1 MRGHRSRMVKSR
13 VDVLVLNSIETIT
26 LDSRDGETG
35 LGIVDNGGVAI
46 NQGKIVLAA
55 STELLER
62 KFRARRT
69 IDAEDEV
76 ILPGFVDPHTHLVFA
91 EAREA
96 EFQLRIAGA
105 SYMDVLRKGGG
116 IIETVNRTRQ
126 ASSESLFQSGM
137 ERLDTCL
144 ESGSTTVEI
153 KSGYG
158 LREDDEF
165 KILRT
170 VQRLKMYHP
179 CNIVPTFMGAHA
191 VPPGES
197 STEYVHGVINEMLP
211 QVSQV
216 GLAEFCDVFCE
227 RGAFDSIESKKIL
240 GKAAKLGLKLKI
252 HADQFTDSGG
262 AEVAN
267 ELHAISADHLVHS
280 PTKQLGKMTKTEVT
294 PVLLPS
300 SSQSV
305 LAGENADA
313 RGMLALGLPVA
324 LGTDFSPSNWMLGQL
339 TVAALASR
347 ELRMSASEIIRG
359 ITINAARAIG
369 LEKRVGSLHAGKHAD
384 LVTLRAPNHRWI
396 GYTYGERLVDNV
408 LIEGELVVQDGRRIL

>member
-1 MRGHRSRMVKSR
+1 MVKSR
-13 VDVLVLNSIETIT
+13 VDVLVLNSNETIT
-26 LDSRDGETG
+26 LDSRDSATG
-35 LGIVDNGGVAI
+35 LGLVDNGGVAI

-69 IDAEDEV
+69 IDAGDEI

-91 EAREA
+91 GAREA

-105 SYMDVLRKGGG
+105 SYMDLLGKGGG

-158 LREDDEF
+158 LRDDEEL

-170 VQRLKMYHP
+170 IQRLKKYHP
-179 CNIVPTFMGAHA
+179 IAIVPTFMGAHA
-191 VPPGES
+191 VPPGETS
-197 STEYVHGVINEMLP
+197 SEYVLGVINEMLP
-211 QVSQV
+211 QIAHA

-227 RGAFDSIESKKIL
+227 RGAFDSIESRRIL
-240 GKAAKLGLKLKI
+240 GKAAKLGLRLKI

-262 AEVAN
+262 AEGAN
-267 ELHAISADHLVHS
+267 RLHAISADNLV
-280 PTKQLGKMTKTEVT
+280 
-294 PVLLPS
+294 PS
-300 SSQSV
+300 ATRQ
-305 LAGENADA
+305 
-313 RGMLALGLPVA
+313 
-324 LGTDFSPSNWMLGQL
+324 
-339 TVAALASR
+339 
-347 ELRMSASEIIRG
+347 
-359 ITINAARAIG
+359 
-369 LEKRVGSLHAGKHAD
+369 LEKVAKTK
-384 LVTLRAPNHRWI
+384 VTT
-396 GYTYGERLVDNV
+396 G
-408 LIEGELVVQDGRRIL
+408 

>member
-1 MRGHRSRMVKSR
+1 MVKSR
-13 VDVLVLNSIETIT
+13 VDVLVLNSNETIT

-197 STEYVHGVINEMLP
+197 SSEYVHGVINEMLP

>member
-1 MRGHRSRMVKSR
+1 MVKSR
-13 VDVLVLNSIETIT
+13 VDVLVLNSNETIT

-69 IDAEDEV
+69 IDAEDEI

-91 EAREA
+91 GAREA

-197 STEYVHGVINEMLP
+197 SSEYVHGVINEMLP

>member
-1 MRGHRSRMVKSR
+1 MVKKR
-13 VDVLVLNSIETIT
+13 VDVLVLNSNETIT
-26 LDSRDGETG
+26 LDSPDSENG

-55 STELLER
+55 STNLLER
-62 KFRARRT
+62 KFHARRT
-69 IDAEDEV
+69 IDAEDEI

-91 EAREA
+91 GVRDA
-96 EFQLRIAGA
+96 EFQLRIAGI
-105 SYMDVLRKGGG
+105 SYMEILRKGGG
-116 IIETVNRTRQ
+116 IIETMNRTRQ
-126 ASSESLFQSGM
+126 ASQESLFESGK

-158 LREDDEF
+158 LRLDDEL

-170 VQRLKMYHP
+170 VQRLGKDHP

-191 VPPGES
+191 VPPGEPS
-197 STEYVHGVINEMLP
+197 PEYVSIVVDEMLP
-211 QVSQV
+211 KVAQA

-227 RGAFDSIESKKIL
+227 QGVFDSIESDRIL
-240 GKAAKLGLKLKI
+240 RKAAKLGLKPKI

-267 ELHAISADHLVHS
+267 KLHATSADHLVHS
-280 PTKQLGKMTKTEVT
+280 SAKQLEKMTETEVI

-300 SSQSV
+300 SSHS
-305 LAGENADA
+305 LLTGESADA
-313 RGMLALGLPVA
+313 RGMLAIGLPVA

-347 ELRMSASEIIRG
+347 ELRMNAAEIIRG
-359 ITINAARAIG
+359 ITINAARALG
-369 LEKRVGSLHAGKHAD
+369 LEKRIGSLHRGKRAD
-384 LVTLRAPNHRWI
+384 IVTLRAPNHRWV
-396 GYTYGERLVDNV
+396 GYTYGERVVDNV
-408 LIEGELVVQDGRRIL
+408 LIGGEPVVKDGRRIP

>member
-1 MRGHRSRMVKSR
+1 MVKKR
-13 VDVLVLNSIETIT
+13 VDVLVLNSNETIT
-26 LDSRDGETG
+26 LDSPESENG
-35 LGIVDNGGVAI
+35 LGVVDNGGVAI

-62 KFRARRT
+62 KFHARRT
-69 IDAEDEV
+69 IDAEDEI

-91 EAREA
+91 GARDS
-96 EFQLRIAGA
+96 EFQLRMVGA

-126 ASSESLFQSGM
+126 ASSESLFQSGTR
-137 ERLDTCL
+137 RLDTCL

-158 LREDDEF
+158 LREDDEV

-170 VQRLKMYHP
+170 IQRLKKYHP
-179 CNIVPTFMGAHA
+179 CRTVATFMGAHA
-191 VPPGES
+191 VPPGETS
-197 STEYVHGVINEMLP
+197 SEYALSVINQMLP
-211 QVSQV
+211 QIARV

-227 RGAFDSIESKKIL
+227 QGVFNSNESDRIL
-240 GKAAKLGLKLKI
+240 GKAAKLGFKLKI

-267 ELHAISADHLVHS
+267 NLHATSADHLVHS
-280 PTKQLGKMTKTEVT
+280 PTKQLQKMMETKVT

-300 SSQSV
+300 SSHS
-305 LAGENADA
+305 LLTDEHADA
-313 RGMLALGLPVA
+313 RGMLATGLPVA

-347 ELRMSASEIIRG
+347 ELRMNASEIIRG
-359 ITINAARAIG
+359 ITINAARALGLDKRIG
-369 LEKRVGSLHAGKHAD
+369 SFHGGKEAD

-396 GYTYGERLVDNV
+396 GYTYSERIVDNV
-408 LIEGELVVQDGRRIL
+408 LIRGEWVVRDGKRIL